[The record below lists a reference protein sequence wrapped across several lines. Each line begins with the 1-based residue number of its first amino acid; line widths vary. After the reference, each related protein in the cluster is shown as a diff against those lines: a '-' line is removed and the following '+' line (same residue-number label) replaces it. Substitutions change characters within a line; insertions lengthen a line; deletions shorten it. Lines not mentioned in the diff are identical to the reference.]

1 MARYEIE
8 TLTPLEHVRKRSD
21 VYVGDCSDAT
31 HLLIEAIGNSVD
43 EFNAGY
49 GSEVFITI
57 DNDNHIYS
65 IMDYGRG
72 FPVNEMRDDWETS
85 LQASFDVLNTGAKYR
100 EDGTYAGISIGRNGQ
115 GCKLINFL
123 SHSLY
128 VCSWRN
134 GEKECLNFAEGVLDN
149 REEGFVPPN
158 ISGSGT
164 FILFNPSEE
173 FFTSPTVDLTEV
185 KEFCDN
191 LTCLCKGL
199 AININGTKY
208 EHPDGI
214 LELLSKAVGNDNEI
228 VSNRLLF
235 ESQVGKQKISVGMSF
250 TEATE
255 ERYVSFVNCGLTTD
269 GQHITTIKTVVGKC
283 LNRWAKVNGL
293 IKGKDKSLDGPSIRE
308 GIVLV
313 SNITAEG
320 VMYNAQVKQSITKI
334 DTSFITQELTKGI
347 DQWLNEHPD
356 DAKSVVEKAILAKK
370 ASDAAKKAR
379 EAVKNKAPS
388 GRQKVKIMHPDKLKD
403 AEFLGENSTLLLVE
417 GNSGSASMALARDT
431 KTYGILSLKGKI
443 INAFSN
449 TKSKILANEEVQ
461 LLFQALGLEQG
472 EYNPNKLRY
481 GRIGITT
488 DADSDGYHIG
498 LLIMCAIYQFFPKFI
513 EEGRLCWLRSPLYI
527 VKYKDHEEYYFTDEE
542 LAAVRGNIK
551 GELQRNKGI
560 GSLSPSQAKN
570 SMFGTYQRMD
580 VLRPTEEAYRLLK
593 DLMGNSVDKRYEYIF
608 NNIDFQEVR
617 E

>member
-1 MARYEIE
+1 MAGFEIE

-49 GSEVFITI
+49 GKEVRIHI
-57 DNDNHIYS
+57 DNERHVFSIEDN
-65 IMDYGRG
+65 GRG
-72 FPVNEMRDDWETS
+72 FPVNELRDDGETS

-123 SHSLY
+123 SHSLK

-134 GEKECLNFAEGVLDN
+134 GKKECLNFGEGVLCNRDDN
-149 REEGFVPPN
+149 YEPQD
-158 ISGSGT
+158 IYGSGT
-164 FILFNPSEE
+164 YISFHPSEE
-173 FFTSPTVDLTEV
+173 FFTSPTIDNESIE
-185 KEFCDN
+185 EFCDN
-191 LTCLCKGL
+191 LTCLCSGL
-199 AININGTKY
+199 VIYINGVRH
-208 EHPDGI
+208 EHPNGI
-214 LELLSKAVGNDNEI
+214 LELLDKAIGDDREI
-228 VSNRLLF
+228 VSSRLVF
-235 ESQVGKQKISVGMSF
+235 DGSVGKQHIQVGMSF
-250 TEATE
+250 TESMDE
-255 ERYVSFVNCGLTTD
+255 KYISFVNCGETTD
-269 GQHITTIKTVVGKC
+269 GQHITTMKTVISKC
-283 LNRWAKVNGL
+283 LNRWARVNGL
-293 IKGKDKSLDGPSIRE
+293 VKSKDRNLDGTAIRE
-308 GIVLV
+308 GIVMV

-347 DQWLNEHPD
+347 EKWLNEHPD
-356 DAKSVVEKAILAKK
+356 DAKSIVEKAVLAKK
-370 ASDAAKKAR
+370 AIEAAKKAR
-379 EAVKNKAPS
+379 EAVKNKVS
-388 GRQKVKIMHPDKLKD
+388 TGRQKVRIMHPDKLKD
-403 AEFLGENSTLLLVE
+403 AEFLGEDSILLLVE

-431 KTYGILSLKGKI
+431 RKYGILSLKGKI

-449 TKSKILANEEVQ
+449 TKGKILANEEVQ

-472 EYNPNKLRY
+472 EYDPKKLRY
-481 GRIGITT
+481 GRVGITT

-498 LLIMCAIYQFFPKFI
+498 LLIMCAIYQFFPQFI

-542 LAAVRGNIK
+542 LARVRDDVK

-560 GSLSPSQAKN
+560 GSLSPSQAKA
-570 SMFGTYQRMD
+570 SMFGEYQRMD
-580 VLRPTEEAYRLLK
+580 VLRPTREAYAMLK

>member
-1 MARYEIE
+1 MQRHEIE

-21 VYVGDCSDAT
+21 VYVGDCSNAT

-49 GSEVFITI
+49 GDEVRIHI
-57 DNDNHIYS
+57 DNDSHLYS
-65 IMDYGRG
+65 IEDSGRG
-72 FPVNEMRDDWETS
+72 FPVNEMRDDGETS

-100 EDGTYAGISIGRNGQ
+100 DDGTYAGISIGRNGQ

-123 SHSLY
+123 SHSLE

-134 GEKECLNFAEGVLDN
+134 GKKECLCFEEGVLKSRDDN
-149 REEGFVPPN
+149 YEPVG

-164 FILFNPSEE
+164 YICFNPSEE
-173 FFTSPTVDLTEV
+173 FFTSPTVDESAV
-185 KEFCDN
+185 VEFCDN
-191 LTCLCKGL
+191 LTCLCPGL
-199 AININGTKY
+199 AILINGVRY

-214 LELLSKAVGNDNEI
+214 QELLNKAVGNDREI
-228 VSNRLLF
+228 VSSRMLF
-235 ESQVGKQKISVGMSF
+235 ESQVGKQKICVGLSF
-250 TEATE
+250 TESTDEKYIA
-255 ERYVSFVNCGLTTD
+255 FVNCGLTTD
-269 GQHITTIKTVVGKC
+269 GQHITAMKTAIGRC
-283 LNRWAKVNGL
+283 LNRWAKANGL
-293 IKGKDKSLDGPSIRE
+293 IKGKDKNLDGAAIRE
-308 GIVLV
+308 GIVMV

-334 DTSFITQELTKGI
+334 DTAFITQELTRGLE
-347 DQWLNEHPD
+347 QWLNGHPD
-356 DAKSVVEKAILAKK
+356 DAKTVVEKAILAKK

-379 EAVKNKAPS
+379 EAVKSKVPS
-388 GRQKVKIMHPDKLKD
+388 SRQKVKIMHPDKLKD
-403 AEFLGENSTLLLVE
+403 AEFLGEDSTLLLVE

-431 KTYGILSLKGKI
+431 KRYGILSLKGKI

-449 TKSKILANEEVQ
+449 TKAKILANEEVQ

-472 EYNPNKLRY
+472 EYDASKLRY

-498 LLIMCAIYQFFPKFI
+498 LLIMCAIYQFFPRFI

-527 VKYKDHEEYYFTDEE
+527 VKYKDREEYYFTDDEFN
-542 LAAVRGNIK
+542 AVRGSIK

-560 GSLSPSQAKN
+560 GSLSPSQAKA
-570 SMFGTYQRMD
+570 SMFGDHQRMD
-580 VLRPTEEAYRLLK
+580 VLRPSADAYALLK
-593 DLMGNSVDKRYEYIF
+593 DLMGDSVDKRYDYIF